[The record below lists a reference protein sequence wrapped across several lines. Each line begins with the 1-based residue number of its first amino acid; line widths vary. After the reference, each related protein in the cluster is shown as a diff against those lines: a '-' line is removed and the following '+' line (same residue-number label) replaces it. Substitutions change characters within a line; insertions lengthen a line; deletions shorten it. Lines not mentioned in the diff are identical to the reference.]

1 MADPCVSWECSHM
14 GKTSDLCEHG
24 KGEVKCEERER
35 ERERCNLEYNNHKL
49 HKFIGFINFISS
61 YSLIFTKY
69 AFHC

>member
-35 ERERCNLEYNNHKL
+35 ERERDVIWN
-49 HKFIGFINFISS
+49 IIIINFISS
-61 YSLIFTKY
+61 
-69 AFHC
+69 